1 MEKPLIDVLKER
13 KKVNLLNKTLTA
25 KKDNE
30 VGIYLSE
37 EYTNF
42 DFIVCKVRS
51 IEDSNAVQT
60 VVLAVGISESS
71 SISIVGS
78 SPEDY
83 AVYGRVFLSESLTE
97 SKIIRLKCN
106 NVYGWSGLMIEKV
119 YGIKY

>member
-60 VVLAVGISESS
+60 IVLAVGISESS

-83 AVYGRVFLSESLTE
+83 AVYGRVFLSESLID
-97 SKIIRLKCN
+97 SRIIKIKCTN
-106 NVYGWSGLMIEKV
+106 AYGWSGLMLEEV